1 MLSNSDCHNKYNL
14 LRKSTNKRHSNNT
27 IYFLIFC
34 LLSNLSWSQDCIKGN
49 CTDGTGTLE
58 LEDGSQFISEFK
70 NGIPLGK
77 ATILF
82 ANGDKI
88 TGTFEKKDF
97 FSNGNKTY
105 QDGKYVGDFKNNKRH
120 GQGTY
125 AWFNG
130 GKYIGSWKDDKR
142 HGLGICIGKN
152 LIHSPCEWKDGI
164 AQSPRKN
171 FP

>member
-1 MLSNSDCHNKYNL
+1 M
-14 LRKSTNKRHSNNT
+14 
-27 IYFLIFC
+27 
-34 LLSNLSWSQDCIKGN
+34 
-49 CTDGTGTLE
+49 
-58 LEDGSQFISEFK
+58 EDGSQFISEFK

-88 TGTFEKKDF
+88 TGAFT
-97 FSNGNKTY
+97 
-105 QDGKYVGDFKNNKRH
+105 
-120 GQGTY
+120 
-125 AWFNG
+125 WFNG

-152 LIHSPCEWKDGI
+152 LIHSPCEWKYGI